1 MPRLKDRT
9 KNIPYGFKWI
19 QPQTKWEPY
28 PHSSFKTVVDGLVQ
42 HRRANPGLGQKY
54 GWKTAWNEVADEVDL
69 ANALNMQR
77 LGHTAYI
84 IEDSNP
90 VTAVPKA
97 KARPQPSR
105 SVKNAAVGANL
116 LKDWLGDG
124 AVPVPDDVAAKRA
137 WTCTAGA
144 PGGQRCPQNT
154 QGNWMSYF
162 TVPASE
168 GIRKMLSLRSE
179 KALTTPS
186 DESLGVCTVCDC
198 PLKLKVHVTLDHIKK
213 HTTDEVRASF
223 PDFCWIKAELAAAQ

>member
-1 MPRLKDRT
+1 MPRLRDRT
-9 KNIPYGFKWI
+9 KSIPYGFKWI

-42 HRRANPGLGQKY
+42 HRRANPALGQKY

-105 SVKNAAVGANL
+105 SVKNAAAAIDTIADMFGAQGPIRDIVHATHRAAVCVACP
-116 LKDWLGDG
+116 KHEKGDWT
-124 AVPVPDDVAAKRA
+124 RF
-137 WTCTAGA
+137 
-144 PGGQRCPQNT
+144 
-154 QGNWMSYF
+154 F
-162 TVPASE
+162 TVPAQFA
-168 GIRKMLSLRSE
+168 IRKVLGLVKDLDLSTKYDDQLQVC
-179 KALTTPS
+179 
-186 DESLGVCTVCDC
+186 GVCQC
-198 PLKLKVHVTLDHIKK
+198 PMKAKVWTRIEHITAHIPAEDKANLDP
-213 HTTDEVRASF
+213 E
-223 PDFCWIKAELAAAQ
+223 CWILNEEKPS